1 MKKIKHL
8 MIWMGLL
15 LCLVSCKDAMETI
28 GLGGDEIPAEGV
40 VLNINLPN
48 FSEKQL
54 GTRADAS
61 ETESI
66 NKLTLLYYDS
76 SSKYLSKEDCTNQL
90 TDANKQSNGSY
101 SIKANTPKEASYIQV
116 VANAD
121 VTDAETV
128 DLQDITKAAERT
140 PSLTQPVCWG
150 SIKITDLLT
159 PETAKISLLRSNA
172 KITLKVAEGI
182 KGIFPEESAGLIINN
197 TAKKTAIAPKGYKE
211 PTDKGLATT
220 TEFSST
226 NVGDGSSR
234 VVAVN
239 ETSIG
244 QANIIIKAEYVD
256 ATTKKAVEGYY
267 KVGLYNKDKSSQFA
281 LLRNHNYTIT
291 VTKVNDYG
299 FKTLDEAIKAQ
310 PENRIEAEIKDD
322 NPAITK
328 MIACKDYEL
337 GVCDDQSV
345 EATAAEATEEIK
357 ATITLVTTLSS
368 ATSADDKLYGVS
380 INPPA
385 NSWIKFDKDKDVKE
399 TTLPELGSKSSPG
412 MKYVLTFTLDPNIHE
427 TPRTG
432 TVTISSGDLKLDLKI
447 TQAGYDFMRD
457 DPKRKVIM
465 LENDREYNWNY
476 FAWLDNDVKGIRP
489 DQMQNVKRNN
499 GLHFTVGKN
508 AYSYKIP
515 KKTGDKLPGDVQ
527 TYTDGHFTVSADGD
541 YWKVTLN
548 DDRDNNY
555 DLWKGTFTIT
565 NANGINITY
574 TVYHTGIFHEITDEM
589 ANKYE
594 LAEGGDDNLKVKGMF
609 YYGVVKV
616 RGKDHTYLML
626 DRNLGATDNSPYIPD
641 VNELKDHKGAI
652 GGYFKIADD
661 KDAYGKDK
669 DKKDKKK
676 WNLSSTLSPKGFEI
690 PEKSV
695 FEDLIAKGTLKT
707 EIRTTSLGESYYCT
721 SMNTINSELKTIYL
735 PYGGY
740 LEGESH
746 KYPMHVVFW
755 TKTLV
760 SGTQGFSVESPEY
773 GYWYNYFDIF
783 NSKKGMSNVRFVSG
797 SNGNN
802 TGRYKAMPLRLV
814 CVLQ

>member
-15 LCLVSCKDAMETI
+15 LSLVSCKDTMEAI

-40 VLNINLPN
+40 TLNIELPN

-54 GTRADAS
+54 GTRADAT

-90 TDANKQSNGSY
+90 TETNKLSNGSY
-101 SIKANTPKEASYIQV
+101 NIKVNTPKEASYIQV

-121 VTDAETV
+121 VSDEEAS
-128 DLQDITKAAERT
+128 DLQDIGKAAERT
-140 PSLTQPVCWG
+140 PSLTEPVCWG
-150 SIKITDLLT
+150 SIKVTDLLT
-159 PETAKISLLRSNA
+159 PETAKIPLLRSNA

-197 TAKKTAIAPKGYKE
+197 TAKKTAIAPKDYKE
-211 PTDKGLATT
+211 PTDEGLATT
-220 TEFSST
+220 TEFCSK
-226 NVGDGSSR
+226 NVGTGSSR

-239 ETSIG
+239 ETSVG
-244 QANIIIKAEYVD
+244 VANVIIMAKYKGKEGYKV
-256 ATTKKAVEGYY
+256 GYY
-267 KVGLYNKDKSSQFA
+267 KVGLYNADKSSQYA

-310 PENRIEAEIKDD
+310 PENRIEAEIVDD
-322 NPAITK
+322 NPAITR

-345 EATAAEATEEIK
+345 NATAAIATEDVK

-385 NSWIKFDKDKDVKE
+385 DSWITFDKDKVTE
-399 TTLPELGSKSSPG
+399 TKLSESESKSSPG
-412 MKYVLTFTLDPNIHE
+412 MKYVLTFKLKPNIHE

-432 TVTISSGDLKLDLKI
+432 TVTISSGDLKLDVKI
-447 TQAGYDFMRD
+447 TQAGHDFMRD
-457 DPKRKVIM
+457 DPNRKVIM
-465 LENDREYNWNY
+465 YNNDSQYQEDY
-476 FAWLDNDVKGIRP
+476 FAWLDKIQGIKP
-489 DQMQNVKRNN
+489 KQMLGNVRNN

-515 KKTGDKLPGDVQ
+515 KLDGDHL
-527 TYTDGHFTVSADGD
+527 TDTDTRFTVSDVGS
-541 YWKVTLN
+541 YWKVTLADN
-548 DDRDNNY
+548 RDDNY
-555 DLWKGTFTIT
+555 DIWKGSFTIT
-565 NANGINITY
+565 NKEGIKITY
-574 TVYHTGIFHEITDEM
+574 YVYHTGIFHEITDDM
-589 ANKYE
+589 ANRYE
-594 LAEGGDDNLKVKGMF
+594 LAEGGDESLKVKGMF

-616 RGKDHTYLML
+616 QGKDHTYIML
-626 DRNLGATDNSPYIPD
+626 DRNLGATDNSPYAPD
-641 VNELKDHKGAI
+641 INELKDHKGAI
-652 GGYFKIADD
+652 GGYFKISEN
-661 KDAYGKDK
+661 KNTSDAKQG
-669 DKKDKKK
+669 
-676 WNLSSTLSPKGFEI
+676 NLSAALSPKGFEI
-690 PEKSV
+690 PDMSV
-695 FEDLIAKGTLKT
+695 FEDLIAGNTLKT
-707 EIRTTSLGESYYCT
+707 EPRSTTLGETYNCT
-721 SMNTINSELKTIYL
+721 FMKTTDSELETIYL

-760 SGTQGFSVESPEY
+760 SGTQGFSGKSPEY
-773 GYWYNYFDIF
+773 GFWYNYFDVY
-783 NSKKGMSNVRFVSG
+783 NSKKGISNVRFVSG

-802 TGRYKAMPLRLV
+802 TGRYKAMPLRLISTT
-814 CVLQ
+814 VLSNLTL

>member
-8 MIWMGLL
+8 MIWIGLL
-15 LCLVSCKDAMETI
+15 LSLVSCKDTMEAI
-28 GLGGDEIPAEGV
+28 GLGGDEIPAEGL
-40 VLNINLPN
+40 VLNIDLPN

-54 GTRADAS
+54 GTRADAT

-76 SSKYLSKEDCTNQL
+76 SNKYLGKEDCTNQL
-90 TDANKQSNGSY
+90 TVTNKQSNGSY
-101 SIKANTPKEASYIQV
+101 NIKVNTPKEASYIQV

-121 VTDAETV
+121 VTDEEAS
-128 DLQDITKAAERT
+128 DLQEISKAAERT
-140 PSLTQPVCWG
+140 PSLTEPVCWS
-150 SIKITDLLT
+150 SIKVTDLLT

-211 PTDKGLATT
+211 QTDKGLATT

-226 NVGDGSSR
+226 NVGDGSRR

-244 QANIIIKAEYVD
+244 QANIIIQAKYNNEV
-256 ATTKKAVEGYY
+256 GFY
-267 KVGLYNKDKSSQFA
+267 KVGLYNKHDKSYEYA

-299 FKTLDEAIKAQ
+299 FKTLDEAIKAK
-310 PENRIEAEIKDD
+310 PENRIEAEIVDD

-337 GVCDDQSV
+337 GVSDDLSV
-345 EATAAEATEEIK
+345 KATAAEATEAIK

-368 ATSADDKLYGVS
+368 ATSADGKLYGVS
-380 INPPA
+380 INPA
-385 NSWIKFDKDKDVKE
+385 DSWITFDKDDVTE
-399 TTLPELGSKSSPG
+399 TKLPESESKSSPG
-412 MKYVLTFTLDPNIHE
+412 MKYVLTFTLDKNDKSE
-427 TPRTG
+427 DPRTG
-432 TVTISSGDLKLDLKI
+432 TVTITSGDLKLDVKI
-447 TQAGYDFMRD
+447 TQAGFDFRRD
-457 DPKRKVIM
+457 DPNRKVTM
-465 LENDREYNWNY
+465 LIDNNINTENY
-476 FAWLDNDVKGIRP
+476 FEWLDKYMQGIRP
-489 DQMQNVKRNN
+489 EQMLGNVRNN
-499 GLHFTVGKN
+499 GFHFAVGKN
-508 AYSYKIP
+508 TYSYKIP
-515 KKTGDKLPGDVQ
+515 YLEDDKL
-527 TYTDGHFTVSADGD
+527 TDTDDHFKVEKDGNF
-541 YWKVTLN
+541 WKVTLTDN
-548 DDRDNNY
+548 RDDNY
-555 DLWKGTFTIT
+555 DLWQGSFTIT
-565 NANGINITY
+565 NKEGIKITY
-574 TVYHTGIFHEITDEM
+574 YVYHTGIFHKITDEM

-594 LAEGGDDNLKVKGMF
+594 LAEGGDDKLKVKGWF

-616 RGKDHTYLML
+616 EGKDHTYIML
-626 DRNLGATDNSPYIPD
+626 DRNLGATDNSPYAPD

-652 GGYFKIADD
+652 GGYFKISEN
-661 KDAYGKDK
+661 KTSDA
-669 DKKDKKK
+669 KKG
-676 WNLSSTLSPKGFEI
+676 NLSSTLSPEYFEI

-707 EIRTTSLGESYYCT
+707 EVRHTALGESYYCT
-721 SMNTINSELKTIYL
+721 YMNTTYSELKTIYL

-760 SGTQGFSVESPEY
+760 SGTQGFSGKSPEY
-773 GYWYNYFDIF
+773 GYWYNYFDVY
-783 NSKKGMSNVRFVSG
+783 NDKKGFSNVRFVSG

-814 CVLQ
+814 RVLQ

>member
-8 MIWMGLL
+8 MIWIGLL
-15 LCLVSCKDAMETI
+15 LSLVSCKDAMETI

-54 GTRADAS
+54 GTRADAT

-90 TDANKQSNGSY
+90 TVTNKQSNGSY
-101 SIKANTPKEASYIQV
+101 NIKVNTPKEASYIQV

-121 VTDAETV
+121 VTDGEAS
-128 DLQDITKAAERT
+128 DLQDISKAADRT
-140 PSLTQPVCWG
+140 PSLTEPVCWG
-150 SIKITDLLT
+150 SIKVTDLLT

-197 TAKKTAIAPKGYKE
+197 TAKKTAIAPKDYNTE

-226 NVGDGSSR
+226 NVGDGSRR

-244 QANIIIKAEYVD
+244 QANIIIQAKYNNEV
-256 ATTKKAVEGYY
+256 GFY
-267 KVGLYNKDKSSQFA
+267 KVGLYNKDDKSYEYA

-291 VTKVNDYG
+291 VNKVNDYG
-299 FKTLDEAIKAQ
+299 FKTLDEAIKAK
-310 PENRIEAEIKDD
+310 PENRIEVEIKDD
-322 NPAITK
+322 NPAITN

-345 EATAAEATEEIK
+345 KATATE

-368 ATSADDKLYGVS
+368 ATSADGKLYGVS
-380 INPPA
+380 INPA
-385 NSWIKFDKDKDVKE
+385 GSWITFDKDKDVTE
-399 TTLPELGSKSSPG
+399 TKLPESKRKSSPG

-432 TVTISSGDLKLDLKI
+432 TVTISSGDLKLDVKI

-465 LENDREYNWNY
+465 YK
-476 FAWLDNDVKGIRP
+476 DNDVCQEDYFNWLDKVNGIKP
-489 DQMQNVKRNN
+489 EQMQGVLRNN

-515 KKTGDKLPGDVQ
+515 KKKGDVLTVDNRTGDVL
-527 TYTDGHFTVSADGD
+527 TDKDDHFTVSADGN
-541 YWKVTLN
+541 YWKVTLADN
-548 DDRDNNY
+548 RDNNY
-555 DLWKGTFTIT
+555 DLWKGTFTIKD
-565 NANGINITY
+565 AAGINITY

-616 RGKDHTYLML
+616 QGQTKTYIML
-626 DRNLGATDNSPYIPD
+626 DRNLGATDNSPYVPD

-652 GGYFKIADD
+652 GGYFKISEN
-661 KDAYGKDK
+661 KNYSDAKLG
-669 DKKDKKK
+669 
-676 WNLSSTLSPKGFEI
+676 NLSSELSPKGFEI
-690 PEKSV
+690 PDKSV
-695 FEDLIAKGTLKT
+695 FEDLVAKGTLKT
-707 EIRTTSLGESYYCT
+707 EVRHTALGESYYCT
-721 SMNTINSELKTIYL
+721 YMNTTNSELQTIYL

-760 SGTQGFSVESPEY
+760 SGTQGFSGKSPEY
-773 GYWYNYFDIF
+773 GYWYNYFDIY
-783 NSKKGMSNVRFVSG
+783 NSKKGISNVRFVSG
-797 SNGNN
+797 SDGNN

-814 CVLQ
+814 CVLQLTSDK

>member
-8 MIWMGLL
+8 MIWIGLL
-15 LCLVSCKDAMETI
+15 LSLVSCKDAMETI
-28 GLGGDEIPAEGV
+28 GLGGDEIPAEGL
-40 VLNINLPN
+40 VLNIDLPN

-54 GTRADAS
+54 GTRADAT

-76 SSKYLSKEDCTNQL
+76 SSKYLSKEDCTSQL
-90 TDANKQSNGSY
+90 IGANKQPNGSY
-101 SIKANTPKEASYIQV
+101 NIKVNTPKEASYIQV

-121 VTDAETV
+121 VTDEEAS
-128 DLQDITKAAERT
+128 DLQEISKAADRT
-140 PSLTQPVCWG
+140 PSLTEPVCWS
-150 SIKITDLLT
+150 SIKVTDLLT
-159 PETAKISLLRSNA
+159 PEPAKISLLRSNA

-182 KGIFPEESAGLIINN
+182 KGIFPEESAGLIIKN
-197 TAKKTAIAPKGYKE
+197 TAKKTAIAPKDYKE

-244 QANIIIKAEYVD
+244 QANIIIKAKY
-256 ATTKKAVEGYY
+256 KNVEGYY
-267 KVGLYNKDKSSQFA
+267 KVGLYNKDDKSYEYA

-291 VTKVNDYG
+291 VNKVNDYG

-337 GVCDDQSV
+337 GVCDDQPV
-345 EATAAEATEEIK
+345 KATATE

-368 ATSADDKLYGVS
+368 ATSADGKLYGVE
-380 INPPA
+380 INSED
-385 NSWIKFDKDKDVKE
+385 SWINKRYTEESE
-399 TTLPELGSKSSPG
+399 TATPESDRLSSSG
-412 MKYVLTFTLDPNIHE
+412 KKYLLKFTLDPNIHE

-432 TVTISSGDLKLDLKI
+432 TVTITSGDLKLDVKI
-447 TQAGYDFMRD
+447 TQGGFDFMRD
-457 DPKRKVIM
+457 DPNRKVIM
-465 LENDREYNWNY
+465 YKDNNEYQKDY
-476 FAWLDNDVKGIRP
+476 FNWLDKVQGIKP
-489 DQMQNVKRNN
+489 EQMQGVLRNN

-515 KKTGDKLPGDVQ
+515 KQDEDVL
-527 TYTDGHFTVSADGD
+527 TDNDSHFNVREEVDGNKKF
-541 YWKVTLN
+541 WKVTLAEN
-548 DDRDNNY
+548 HDNSY
-555 DLWKGTFTIT
+555 DLWKGTFTIK
-565 NANGINITY
+565 NKDGINITY
-574 TVYHTGIFHEITDEM
+574 TVYHTGIFHKITDDM

-594 LAEGGDDNLKVKGMF
+594 LTEGGADSLKVKGMF

-616 RGKDHTYLML
+616 KGKAHTYIML
-626 DRNLGATDNSPYIPD
+626 DRNLGATDNSPYVPD

-661 KDAYGKDK
+661 KDKDK
-669 DKKDKKK
+669 DKKQ
-676 WNLSSTLSPKGFEI
+676 WNLSSTLSPEGFEI

-695 FEDLIAKGTLKT
+695 FEDLIANDTLKT
-707 EIRTTSLGESYYCT
+707 EVRHTALGESYYCT
-721 SMNTINSELKTIYL
+721 FMNTTSSELKTIYL

-760 SGTQGFSVESPEY
+760 SGTQGFSGKSPEY
-773 GYWYNYFDIF
+773 GYWYNYFDVY
-783 NSKKGMSNVRFVSG
+783 NDKKGFSNVRFVSG
-797 SNGNN
+797 SNGKN
-802 TGRYKAMPLRLV
+802 TYRYKAMPLRLV
-814 CVLQ
+814 RVLK

>member
-1 MKKIKHL
+1 
-8 MIWMGLL
+8 MIWIGLL
-15 LCLVSCKDAMETI
+15 LSLVSCKDTMEAI
-28 GLGGDEIPAEGV
+28 GLGGDEIPAEGL
-40 VLNINLPN
+40 VLNIDLPN

-54 GTRADAS
+54 GTRADAT

-76 SSKYLSKEDCTNQL
+76 SNKYLGKEDCTNQL
-90 TDANKQSNGSY
+90 TETNKKSNGSY
-101 SIKANTPKEASYIQV
+101 NIKVNAPKEASYIQV

-121 VTDAETV
+121 VTDEEAR
-128 DLQDITKAAERT
+128 DLQEISKAADRT
-140 PSLTQPVCWG
+140 PSLTEPVCWG
-150 SIKITDLLT
+150 SIKVTDLLT

-211 PTDKGLATT
+211 QTDKELATT

-226 NVGDGSSR
+226 NVGDGSDR

-244 QANIIIKAEYVD
+244 QANIIIQAKYNNEV
-256 ATTKKAVEGYY
+256 GFY
-267 KVGLYNKDKSSQFA
+267 KVGLYKKDDKSYEYA

-310 PENRIEAEIKDD
+310 PENRIEVEIKDD
-322 NPAITK
+322 NPAITN

-337 GVCDDQSV
+337 GVSDDLSV
-345 EATAAEATEEIK
+345 KATAAKATEAIK

-368 ATSADDKLYGVS
+368 ATSADGKLYGVS

-385 NSWIKFDKDKDVKE
+385 DSWITFDKDDVKE
-399 TTLPELGSKSSPG
+399 TKLPESESKSSPG
-412 MKYVLTFTLDPNIHE
+412 MKYVLTFTLNPNIHE

-432 TVTISSGDLKLDLKI
+432 TVTISSGDLKLDVMI

-457 DPKRKVIM
+457 DPNRKVIM
-465 LENDREYNWNY
+465 FKNGSKYQEDY
-476 FAWLDNDVKGIRP
+476 FAWLDKVKGIRP
-489 DQMQNVKRNN
+489 DQMQGAVRNN

-515 KKTGDKLPGDVQ
+515 KKTGDKLPENVP
-527 TYTDGHFTVSADGD
+527 TYNDGHFTVSADGD

-574 TVYHTGIFHEITDEM
+574 TVYHTGIFHEITDDM
-589 ANKYE
+589 ASKYE

-616 RGKDHTYLML
+616 EGKDHTYIML
-626 DRNLGATDNSPYIPD
+626 DRNLGAIDNSPYVPD

-652 GGYFKIADD
+652 GGYFKISED
-661 KDAYGKDK
+661 KNK
-669 DKKDKKK
+669 
-676 WNLSSTLSPKGFEI
+676 NLSSTLSPNGFEI

-695 FEDLIAKGTLKT
+695 FEDLVAKGTLNT

-721 SMNTINSELKTIYL
+721 SMNTINSELQTIYL

-760 SGTQGFSVESPEY
+760 SGTQGFSKDSPEY
-773 GYWYNYFDIF
+773 GFWYNYFDIY
-783 NSKKGMSNVRFVSG
+783 NSKQGISNVRFVSG
-797 SNGNN
+797 SNGKN

-814 CVLQ
+814 RVLQ

>member
-8 MIWMGLL
+8 MIWIGLL
-15 LCLVSCKDAMETI
+15 LSLVSCKDTMEAI

-54 GTRADAS
+54 GTRADAT

-90 TDANKQSNGSY
+90 TETNKQSNGSY

-121 VTDAETV
+121 VSDEEAI
-128 DLQDITKAAERT
+128 DLQDISKAAERT
-140 PSLTQPVCWG
+140 PSLTKPVCWG
-150 SIKITDLLT
+150 SKKISDLLT

-172 KITLKVAEGI
+172 KITLKVADDI
-182 KGIFPEESAGLIINN
+182 KSIIFPEESAGLIINN
-197 TAKKTAIAPKGYKE
+197 TAKKTAIAPADYKE
-211 PTDKGLATT
+211 PTDNGLATT

-226 NVGDGSSR
+226 NVGTGSSR

-239 ETSIG
+239 ETSVG
-244 QANIIIKAEYVD
+244 VANVIIMAKYKGKEGYKV
-256 ATTKKAVEGYY
+256 GYY
-267 KVGLYNKDKSSQFA
+267 KVGLYNADKSSQYA

-310 PENRIEAEIKDD
+310 PENRIEAEIVDD
-322 NPAITK
+322 NPAITR

-345 EATAAEATEEIK
+345 NATAAIATEDVK

-385 NSWIKFDKDKDVKE
+385 DSWITFDKDKVTE
-399 TTLPELGSKSSPG
+399 TKLSESESKSSPG
-412 MKYVLTFTLDPNIHE
+412 MKYVLTFTLAQNTDE

-432 TVTISSGDLKLDLKI
+432 SVTISSGDLKLDVKI

-465 LENDREYNWNY
+465 LINDSEYPKDY
-476 FAWLDNDVKGIRP
+476 FTWLDTDVKGISP
-489 DQMQNVKRNN
+489 EHMQGVVRND

-515 KKTGDKLPGDVQ
+515 KLTGDKL
-527 TYTDGHFTVSADGD
+527 TDNDSHFTVSDDGD

-548 DDRDNNY
+548 DNSDNNY
-555 DLWKGTFTIT
+555 DLWKGTFTIK
-565 NANGINITY
+565 NADDINITY
-574 TVYHTGIFHEITDEM
+574 TVYHTGIFHEITDYM
-589 ANKYE
+589 ASQYE
-594 LAEGGDDNLKVKGMF
+594 LAEGGDESQKVKGMF

-616 RGKDHTYLML
+616 KGKSKTYIML
-626 DRNLGATDNSPYIPD
+626 DRNLGATDNSPYAPD

-652 GGYFKIADD
+652 GGYFKISEN
-661 KDAYGKDK
+661 KNTSEP
-669 DKKDKKK
+669 KKG
-676 WNLSSTLSPKGFEI
+676 NLSAALSPEGFEI
-690 PEKSV
+690 PDMSV
-695 FEDLIAKGTLKT
+695 FEDLIAGNTLKT
-707 EIRTTSLGESYYCT
+707 EPRSTTLGETYNCT
-721 SMNTINSELKTIYL
+721 FMKTTDSELETIYL

-760 SGTQGFSVESPEY
+760 SGTQGFSGKSPEY
-773 GYWYNYFDIF
+773 GFWYNYFDVY
-783 NSKKGMSNVRFVSG
+783 NSKKGISNVRFVSG

-802 TGRYKAMPLRLV
+802 TGRYKAMPLRLISKT
-814 CVLQ
+814 VL

>member
-28 GLGGDEIPAEGV
+28 GLGGDEIPAEGL
-40 VLNINLPN
+40 VLNIDLPN

-54 GTRADAS
+54 GTRADAT

-66 NKLTLLYYDS
+66 KELTLLYYDS
-76 SSKYLSKEDCTNQL
+76 SNNYLGKKDCTNQL
-90 TDANKQSNGSY
+90 TETNKKSNGSY
-101 SIKANTPKEASYIQV
+101 NIKVNAPKEASYIQV
-116 VANAD
+116 VANAV
-121 VTDAETV
+121 VTDEEAS
-128 DLQDITKAAERT
+128 DLQEISKAAERT
-140 PSLTQPVCWG
+140 PSLTEPVCWG
-150 SIKITDLLT
+150 SIKVTDLLT

-172 KITLKVAEGI
+172 KITLKVADGI
-182 KGIFPEESAGLIINN
+182 KSIFPEESAGLIINN
-197 TAKKTAIAPKGYKE
+197 TAKKTAIAPAGYQE
-211 PTDKGLATT
+211 PTDNGLATT
-220 TEFSST
+220 TEFCSK
-226 NVGDGSSR
+226 NVGTGSSR
-234 VVAVN
+234 VVVVN

-244 QANIIIKAEYVD
+244 QANIIIKAEYNNV
-256 ATTKKAVEGYY
+256 VGYY
-267 KVGLYNKDKSSQFA
+267 KVGLYNKDDKSSEYA

-299 FKTLDEAIKAQ
+299 FKTLDEAIKAK

-322 NPAITK
+322 NPAITN

-345 EATAAEATEEIK
+345 KATATEATEAIK

-385 NSWIKFDKDKDVKE
+385 DKWITFDKDKDVTE
-399 TTLPELGSKSSPG
+399 TKLPESESNSSPG
-412 MKYVLTFTLDPNIHE
+412 MKYVLTFTLDQNIHE

-432 TVTISSGDLKLDLKI
+432 TVTISSGDLKLDVKI

-457 DPKRKVIM
+457 DPNRKVIM
-465 LENDREYNWNY
+465 YNNDIKYQEDY
-476 FAWLDNDVKGIRP
+476 FAWLDNDVKGIKP
-489 DQMQNVKRNN
+489 DQMQNVKRND

-515 KKTGDKLPGDVQ
+515 KKTGDKLPGDVP
-527 TYTDGHFTVSADGD
+527 TYNDGHFTVSPDGD

-548 DDRDNNY
+548 DNHDNNY
-555 DLWKGTFTIT
+555 NLWKGTFTIT
-565 NANGINITY
+565 NAAGINITY
-574 TVYHTGIFHEITDEM
+574 TVYHTGIFHEITDDM

-594 LAEGGDDNLKVKGMF
+594 LAEDGDDNLKVKGMF

-616 RGKDHTYLML
+616 QGQTKTYIML

-641 VNELKDHKGAI
+641 VNELNDHKGAI
-652 GGYFKIADD
+652 GGYFKISEN
-661 KDAYGKDK
+661 KNYSDAKQG
-669 DKKDKKK
+669 
-676 WNLSSTLSPKGFEI
+676 NLSAELSPKGFEI

-707 EIRTTSLGESYYCT
+707 EVRHTALGESYYCT
-721 SMNTINSELKTIYL
+721 SMNTINSELQTIYL

-760 SGTQGFSVESPEY
+760 SGTQGFSTGSPEY
-773 GYWYNYFDIF
+773 GFWYNYFDIYNKSLNF
-783 NSKKGMSNVRFVSG
+783 SNVRFVSG

-814 CVLQ
+814 RVLQ

>member
-1 MKKIKHL
+1 

-28 GLGGDEIPAEGV
+28 GLGGDEIPAEGL
-40 VLNINLPN
+40 VLNIDLPN

-54 GTRADAS
+54 GTRADAT

-76 SSKYLSKEDCTNQL
+76 SNEYLGKEDCTNQL
-90 TDANKQSNGSY
+90 TETNKKSNGSY
-101 SIKANTPKEASYIQV
+101 NIKVNAPKEASYIQV

-121 VTDAETV
+121 VTEEEEAS
-128 DLQDITKAAERT
+128 DLQEISKAADRT
-140 PSLTQPVCWG
+140 PSLTKPVCWG
-150 SIKITDLLT
+150 SIKVSDLLT

-172 KITLKVAEGI
+172 KITLKVAKGI

-226 NVGDGSSR
+226 NVGDGLSR

-244 QANIIIKAEYVD
+244 QANIIIQAKYNNEV
-256 ATTKKAVEGYY
+256 GFY
-267 KVGLYNKDKSSQFA
+267 KVGLYNKNDKSYEYA

-299 FKTLDEAIKAQ
+299 FKTLDEAIKAK
-310 PENRIEAEIKDD
+310 PENRIEAEIVDD
-322 NPAITK
+322 NPAITR

-337 GVCDDQSV
+337 GVSDDLSV
-345 EATAAEATEEIK
+345 KATAAEATEAIK

-368 ATSADDKLYGVS
+368 ATSADDNLYEVS

-385 NSWIKFDKDKDVKE
+385 DSWITFDKDKDVTE
-399 TTLPELGSKSSPG
+399 TKLPESGSNSSSG
-412 MKYVLTFTLDPNIHE
+412 MKYVLTFKLKPNIHE
-427 TPRTG
+427 TPRPG
-432 TVTISSGDLKLDLKI
+432 TVTISSGDLKLDVKI

-457 DPKRKVIM
+457 DPNRRVIM
-465 LENDREYNWNY
+465 YNNDSEYQKNY
-476 FAWLDNDVKGIRP
+476 FAWLDKVKGIRP
-489 DQMQNVKRNN
+489 DQMQNVKRND

-515 KKTGDKLPGDVQ
+515 NQKGDVL
-527 TYTDGHFTVSADGD
+527 TYNNDSQRLFTVSDDGG

-555 DLWKGTFTIT
+555 NLWKGTFTIT

-574 TVYHTGIFHEITDEM
+574 TVYHTGIFHEITDDM

-594 LAEGGDDNLKVKGMF
+594 LTEGGDVNLKVTGMF

-616 RGKDHTYLML
+616 KGKAHTYIML
-626 DRNLGATDNSPYIPD
+626 DRNLGATDNSPYVPD

-652 GGYFKIADD
+652 GGYFKISED
-661 KDAYGKDK
+661 KNK
-669 DKKDKKK
+669 
-676 WNLSSTLSPKGFEI
+676 NLSSTLSPNGFEI

-695 FEDLIAKGTLKT
+695 FEDLVAKGTLNT

-721 SMNTINSELKTIYL
+721 SMNTINSELQTIYL

-760 SGTQGFSVESPEY
+760 SGTQGFSKDSPEY
-773 GYWYNYFDIF
+773 GFWYNYFDIY
-783 NSKKGMSNVRFVSG
+783 NSKKGISNVRFVSG
-797 SNGNN
+797 SNGKN

-814 CVLQ
+814 RVLQ

>member
-8 MIWMGLL
+8 MIWIGLL
-15 LCLVSCKDAMETI
+15 LSLVSCKDTMEAI
-28 GLGGDEIPAEGV
+28 GLGGDEIPAEGL
-40 VLNINLPN
+40 VLNIDLPN

-54 GTRADAS
+54 GTRADAT

-76 SSKYLSKEDCTNQL
+76 SNKYLGKEDCTNQL
-90 TDANKQSNGSY
+90 TETNKQSNGSY
-101 SIKANTPKEASYIQV
+101 NIKVNAQKEASYIQV

-121 VTDAETV
+121 VTDEEAS
-128 DLQDITKAAERT
+128 DLQEISKAAERT
-140 PSLTQPVCWG
+140 PSLTEPVCWS
-150 SIKITDLLT
+150 SIKVTDLLT

-182 KGIFPEESAGLIINN
+182 KGIFPEKSAGLIITH
-197 TAKKTAIAPKGYKE
+197 TAKKTAIAPKDYKE
-211 PTDKGLATT
+211 PTDEGLATT

-226 NVGDGSSR
+226 NVGDDASR

-244 QANIIIKAEYVD
+244 QANIIIKAKYNNEEGY
-256 ATTKKAVEGYY
+256 GYY
-267 KVGLYNKDKSSQFA
+267 KVGLYNADKSSQYA

-299 FKTLDEAIKAQ
+299 FKTLDEAIKAK
-310 PENRIEAEIKDD
+310 PENRIEAEIVDD

-337 GVCDDQSV
+337 GVSDDLSV
-345 EATAAEATEEIK
+345 KATAAEATEEIK

-368 ATSADDKLYGVS
+368 ATSADGKLYGVS
-380 INPPA
+380 INPA
-385 NSWIKFDKDKDVKE
+385 GSWITFDKDDVTE
-399 TTLPELGSKSSPG
+399 TKLPESESNSSPG
-412 MKYVLTFTLDPNIHE
+412 MKYVLTFTLDKNDKKE
-427 TPRTG
+427 DPRTG
-432 TVTISSGDLKLDLKI
+432 TVTITSGDLKLDVKI
-447 TQAGYDFMRD
+447 TQAGFDFMRN
-457 DPKRKVIM
+457 DPERKVIM
-465 LENDREYNWNY
+465 LENDRVYKPDY
-476 FAWLDNDVKGIRP
+476 FVWLDKDVKGIRP
-489 DQMQNVKRNN
+489 DQMQNVKRND

-515 KKTGDKLPGDVQ
+515 KLTGDKLTEDVL
-527 TYTDGHFTVSADGD
+527 TYNDGHFTVSADGD

-555 DLWKGTFTIT
+555 DLWKGTFTIK
-565 NANGINITY
+565 NAADINITY
-574 TVYHTGIFHEITDEM
+574 TVYHTGIFHEITDDM
-589 ANKYE
+589 AKKYE
-594 LAEGGDDNLKVKGMF
+594 LAEGGDDELKVKGMF

-616 RGKDHTYLML
+616 QGQTKTYIML
-626 DRNLGATDNSPYIPD
+626 DRNLGATDNSPYVPD

-652 GGYFKIADD
+652 GGYFKISEN
-661 KDAYGKDK
+661 KNYSDAKQG
-669 DKKDKKK
+669 
-676 WNLSSTLSPKGFEI
+676 NLSSELSPKGFEI
-690 PEKSV
+690 PDKSV
-695 FEDLIAKGTLKT
+695 FEDLVANDTLKT
-707 EIRTTSLGESYYCT
+707 EVRHTTLGESYYCT
-721 SMNTINSELKTIYL
+721 FMNTTSSELKTIYL

-760 SGTQGFSVESPEY
+760 SGTQGFSGKSPEY
-773 GYWYNYFDIF
+773 GYWYNYFDIY
-783 NSKKGMSNVRFVSG
+783 NSKKGISNVRFVSG

-814 CVLQ
+814 RVLQ